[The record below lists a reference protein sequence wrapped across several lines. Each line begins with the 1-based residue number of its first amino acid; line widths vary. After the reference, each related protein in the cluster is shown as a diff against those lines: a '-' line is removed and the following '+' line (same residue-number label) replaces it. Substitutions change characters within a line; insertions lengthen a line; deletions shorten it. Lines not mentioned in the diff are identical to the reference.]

1 MVSPKE
7 VYEEAKKKEDEN
19 LLFRNFLKANADERE
34 LDKQFRR
41 LHNEIFSGYDCDK
54 CRNCCKEYDIIIPE
68 QDLER
73 DAKKLGMKKSVFI
86 SLFLERDKDDGSYVV
101 RKKPCI
107 FLEPDGKCV
116 LGNCRPKECKEYP
129 YTNQPDRLHSLYNM
143 LETIEVCPV
152 AFEIYERL
160 KEEYGFGGVGS
171 LKSVGSKS
179 IIKNTK
185 DFLRHYKLIPTSA
198 AGIEAVSFMMPEIE
212 EMIIK
217 KAEDIVKM
225 TDEDLVCEKMI
236 SEANTKED
244 FFKLMRKPMTGMNR
258 SKLRKRLLENEE
270 MLMPLIKEKALKNG
284 QDYFIENAF
293 YFFAHAEEDC
303 CNWIMSNF
311 NDFRNEYMKSM
322 LCLVLG
328 IRGKEDVIP
337 FLKSQVVRFIM
348 DYPDERFEQGP
359 LYGMDILIERLDG

>member
-7 VYEEAKKKEDEN
+7 VYEEAKKRADEN

-54 CRNCCKEYDIIIPE
+54 CRNCCKEYDIFIPE

-129 YTNQPDRLHSLYNM
+129 YTNQPERFHSLYNM

-160 KEEYGFGGVGS
+160 KEEYGFGCGGS
-171 LKSVGSKS
+171 FKSEGSKS

-185 DFLRHYKLIPTSA
+185 DFL
-198 AGIEAVSFMMPEIE
+198 
-212 EMIIK
+212 
-217 KAEDIVKM
+217 
-225 TDEDLVCEKMI
+225 
-236 SEANTKED
+236 
-244 FFKLMRKPMTGMNR
+244 KLMRKPMTGMNR

-359 LYGMDILIERLDG
+359 LYGMDILIERLGG

>member
-1 MVSPKE
+1 
-7 VYEEAKKKEDEN
+7 
-19 LLFRNFLKANADERE
+19 
-34 LDKQFRR
+34 
-41 LHNEIFSGYDCDK
+41 
-54 CRNCCKEYDIIIPE
+54 
-68 QDLER
+68 
-73 DAKKLGMKKSVFI
+73 
-86 SLFLERDKDDGSYVV
+86 
-101 RKKPCI
+101 
-107 FLEPDGKCV
+107 
-116 LGNCRPKECKEYP
+116 
-129 YTNQPDRLHSLYNM
+129 M

-160 KEEYGFGGVGS
+160 KEEYGFGGGGS
-171 LKSVGSKS
+171 FKSEGSKS

-185 DFLRHYKLIPTSA
+185 
-198 AGIEAVSFMMPEIE
+198 
-212 EMIIK
+212 
-217 KAEDIVKM
+217 
-225 TDEDLVCEKMI
+225 
-236 SEANTKED
+236 D

-258 SKLRKRLLENEE
+258 SKLRNRLLENEE

-337 FLKSQVVRFIM
+337 FLKSQVGRFIM
-348 DYPDERFEQGP
+348 DYPDELFEQGP
-359 LYGMDILIERLDG
+359 LYGMDILIERLGG

>member
-54 CRNCCKEYDIIIPE
+54 CRNCCKEYDIFIPE

-73 DAKKLGMKKSVFI
+73 DAKK
-86 SLFLERDKDDGSYVV
+86 
-101 RKKPCI
+101 
-107 FLEPDGKCV
+107 
-116 LGNCRPKECKEYP
+116 
-129 YTNQPDRLHSLYNM
+129 
-143 LETIEVCPV
+143 
-152 AFEIYERL
+152 
-160 KEEYGFGGVGS
+160 
-171 LKSVGSKS
+171 
-179 IIKNTK
+179 
-185 DFLRHYKLIPTSA
+185 
-198 AGIEAVSFMMPEIE
+198 
-212 EMIIK
+212 
-217 KAEDIVKM
+217 
-225 TDEDLVCEKMI
+225 
-236 SEANTKED
+236 
-244 FFKLMRKPMTGMNR
+244 
-258 SKLRKRLLENEE
+258 LENEE

-359 LYGMDILIERLDG
+359 LYGMDILIERLGG